1 MGKRIVVIGGG
12 PSGLMAAI
20 QAARRGAT
28 VTLLEGNDKPGRK
41 LLVTGNG
48 RCNMTNLSQDP
59 TCYRSKHPDFAWS
72 IIRQFP
78 VDQTIAFFSA
88 LGIYTKNRDGW
99 IYPNSDQAS
108 SVLQVLLME
117 AASLG
122 IKIKTRERVLTV
134 RKVGEEYLSY
144 TTTWKYRSDAV
155 ILACGSPASAIE
167 GASDSVMDFAEAFG
181 HRMIPFQP
189 ALVPMRAQGHSFSKW
204 TGVRIHARVTL
215 LVRGQNVAEETGEV
229 QLTEYGISGIPV
241 FQLSRYAACALAKHH
256 SVLAQIDFLPG
267 FTKETLHTYLEWRM
281 EQCPYKTLQ
290 QSLIGLIPEKLIP
303 LAAPF
308 EADISQ
314 TVSFLKEYPLI
325 IKEPASVKQAQVCSG
340 GVDTA
345 ELTQHLESIHLP
357 GLYFVGEAVDVDGRC
372 GGYNLQWAW
381 SSGAL
386 AGIHSSEQ
394 Q

>member
-1 MGKRIVVIGGG
+1 M
-12 PSGLMAAI
+12 
-20 QAARRGAT
+20 
-28 VTLLEGNDKPGRK
+28 
-41 LLVTGNG
+41 
-48 RCNMTNLSQDP
+48 
-59 TCYRSKHPDFAWS
+59 
-72 IIRQFP
+72 
-78 VDQTIAFFSA
+78 
-88 LGIYTKNRDGW
+88 
-99 IYPNSDQAS
+99 
-108 SVLQVLLME
+108 
-117 AASLG
+117 
-122 IKIKTRERVLTV
+122 
-134 RKVGEEYLSY
+134 
-144 TTTWKYRSDAV
+144 
-155 ILACGSPASAIE
+155 E

-181 HRMIPFQP
+181 HRVIPFQP
-189 ALVPMRAQGHSFSKW
+189 ALVPLRAQGHSFSKW

-308 EADISQ
+308 EADVSQ